1 MRTKL
6 LILAAACSLAASAQ
20 QVEITSRQQLLKGTE
35 SGICNPVLSADGQK
49 LLFTHADYKGLKL
62 YDFSSDVTTT
72 IATDDMAGFRRQ
84 ERVFLVAD
92 PRRYARLP
100 RGESLQP

>member
-49 LLFTHADYKGLKL
+49 LLFTHAD
-62 YDFSSDVTTT
+62 
-72 IATDDMAGFRRQ
+72 
-84 ERVFLVAD
+84 
-92 PRRYARLP
+92 
-100 RGESLQP
+100 